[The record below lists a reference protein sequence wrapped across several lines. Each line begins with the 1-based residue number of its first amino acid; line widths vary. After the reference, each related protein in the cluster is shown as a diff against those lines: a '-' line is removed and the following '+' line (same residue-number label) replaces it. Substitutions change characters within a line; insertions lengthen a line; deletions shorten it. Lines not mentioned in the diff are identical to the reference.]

1 MNSKMKLTDDNIMNT
16 VQIVY
21 RNHFV
26 FKKHIL
32 DWFIHHN
39 YDFST
44 ESYPLTL
51 SSAFNTY
58 FLVADEDVLVHFKLE
73 WL

>member
-1 MNSKMKLTDDNIMNT
+1 MCSKMELTDDNIMKT
-16 VQIVY
+16 VVVVY
-21 RNHFV
+21 NNYFV
-26 FKKHIL
+26 FKKPVVS
-32 DWFIHHN
+32 WFVHHN

-44 ESYPLTL
+44 ERRKVGD
-51 SSAFNTY
+51 NNNHTY